1 MKDDN
6 NYLLSKNS
14 NGGNE
19 QDLINNLI
27 NTNKHLNAEIDK
39 LKKELY
45 LSSKQNTS
53 NKEVLANYIQ
63 QVLGE
68 NKDKLNINLI
78 EFLLDRIDKLEF
90 QNYFL
95 ASKLENYILILNK
108 YLDEL
113 CEYIDIIFDMRDVI
127 NDIPNKFYNEL
138 TQDFFIVKNAIN
150 EKQDLLN
157 NKYEE
162 YNVYKNILNTDDIM
176 KNNTVFLMLGNKVN
190 DVKNLINNEKIP
202 KDYSKI
208 LDEKIKNYEEIINSP
223 ENDENK
229 SIIEK
234 KLIITNNI
242 LEKQNSDLR
251 QVLKEIISKD
261 IYSTPLITSEIKEK
275 LAQILNENN
284 FIDISRNAFTTFE
297 DLIMMLNAQCALNE
311 AQLSHN

>member
-1 MKDDN
+1 M
-6 NYLLSKNS
+6 
-14 NGGNE
+14 
-19 QDLINNLI
+19 
-27 NTNKHLNAEIDK
+27 
-39 LKKELY
+39 
-45 LSSKQNTS
+45 
-53 NKEVLANYIQ
+53 
-63 QVLGE
+63 
-68 NKDKLNINLI
+68 
-78 EFLLDRIDKLEF
+78 EF

-113 CEYIDIIFDMRDVI
+113 CEYIDIIFDMRDII
-127 NDIPNKFYNEL
+127 NDIPSKFYNEL
-138 TQDFFIVKNAIN
+138 TQDFFIVKKAIN

-157 NKYEE
+157 KKYEE

-208 LDEKIKNYEEIINSP
+208 LDEKIKNYEEIINSS
-223 ENDENK
+223 EDDENK

-251 QVLKEIISKD
+251 QLLKEIISKD
-261 IYSTPLITSEIKEK
+261 VYSTPIITSEIKEK
-275 LAQILNENN
+275 LTQVLNEDY
-284 FIDISRNAFTTFE
+284 FIDISRNAFSTYE
-297 DLIMMLNAQCALNE
+297 DLLMMLNAQCALNE
-311 AQLSHN
+311 AQLIHN

>member
-1 MKDDN
+1 
-6 NYLLSKNS
+6 
-14 NGGNE
+14 
-19 QDLINNLI
+19 
-27 NTNKHLNAEIDK
+27 
-39 LKKELY
+39 
-45 LSSKQNTS
+45 
-53 NKEVLANYIQ
+53 
-63 QVLGE
+63 
-68 NKDKLNINLI
+68 
-78 EFLLDRIDKLEF
+78 
-90 QNYFL
+90 
-95 ASKLENYILILNK
+95 
-108 YLDEL
+108 
-113 CEYIDIIFDMRDVI
+113 
-127 NDIPNKFYNEL
+127 
-138 TQDFFIVKNAIN
+138 
-150 EKQDLLN
+150 
-157 NKYEE
+157 
-162 YNVYKNILNTDDIM
+162 
-176 KNNTVFLMLGNKVN
+176 MLGNKVN

-223 ENDENK
+223 EDDENK
-229 SIIEK
+229 RIIEK